1 LASRLLGPILNLVPT
16 PFTPADT
23 TPDAWAKQF
32 ELYRRMSP
40 AEKAAGVRAITL
52 TVNTL
57 ALAGLR
63 QQYPAASDAELM
75 LRLAVRRLGEDMV
88 ARAYGWRPPQH
99 GA

>member
-1 LASRLLGPILNLVPT
+1 LNLVPT

-32 ELYRRMSP
+32 DLYRRMSP

-52 TVNTL
+52 AVNTL

-63 QQYPAASDAELM
+63 HQYPAASDGELM
-75 LRLAVRRLGEDMV
+75 LRLAVRRLGEDVV
-88 ARAYGWRPPQH
+88 AKAYGWRPPQH

>member
-1 LASRLLGPILNLVPT
+1 MASRLLGPILNLVPT

-63 QQYPAASDAELM
+63 QQYPTASDAELM
-75 LRLAVRRLGEDMV
+75 LRLAVRRLGEDMG

>member
-23 TPDAWAKQF
+23 TPEAWAKQF